1 VRLVR
6 PSSPNSVNVSGPVGE
21 GYGTYSPVG
30 TYALGDRVL
39 YLDGTIPAY
48 LIYESAQAS
57 NTGHALTDPAWW
69 TFVSYG
75 NQWKMFD
82 TVSNSQTISLTGS
95 IVAQFFATPLANTV
109 ALLNV
114 IGSSVT
120 VDVKVSGVTVYTQTK
135 SLLVAS
141 DGVRD
146 WYEYFYGDM
155 GTRTSALFTDLPS
168 FANQS
173 IEVTLTGSGTVAIGT
188 LAVGYG
194 YYMGD
199 TQYGLSLGIIDY
211 SRKVADD
218 FGQYQV
224 VERPYSQRMSGTV
237 TIPNARVT
245 EISKLL
251 ADYRATPVVVIGAD
265 DFEASFVLGF
275 IKEWELV
282 IRYVSHSVYTI
293 QIEGLS

>member
-1 VRLVR
+1 
-6 PSSPNSVNVSGPVGE
+6 
-21 GYGTYSPVG
+21 
-30 TYALGDRVL
+30 
-39 YLDGTIPAY
+39 
-48 LIYESAQAS
+48 
-57 NTGHALTDPAWW
+57 
-69 TFVSYG
+69 
-75 NQWKMFD
+75 
-82 TVSNSQTISLTGS
+82 
-95 IVAQFFATPLANTV
+95 
-109 ALLNV
+109 
-114 IGSSVT
+114 
-120 VDVKVSGVTVYTQTK
+120 
-135 SLLVAS
+135 LVAS